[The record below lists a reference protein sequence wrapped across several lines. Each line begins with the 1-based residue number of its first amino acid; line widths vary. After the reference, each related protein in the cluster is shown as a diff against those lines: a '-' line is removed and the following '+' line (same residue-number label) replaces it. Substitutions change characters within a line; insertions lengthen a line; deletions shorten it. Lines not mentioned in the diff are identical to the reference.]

1 MALDLDNP
9 NFEYLE
15 EVCPYSPFNTLL
27 QEVPDEPTSCLNSQ
41 ASESIGCMDHEKFKH
56 HLKNVLMSNKG
67 GVRRLKIVTRE
78 IENAHR
84 LDKIFDSIDLK
95 SPKKFTM

>member
-1 MALDLDNP
+1 
-9 NFEYLE
+9 
-15 EVCPYSPFNTLL
+15 
-27 QEVPDEPTSCLNSQ
+27 
-41 ASESIGCMDHEKFKH
+41 MDHEKFKH